1 MSPLD
6 LLAQVL
12 TWSKR
17 SVKYTDKPFFLKN
30 HIYLCIYDILIKLQT
45 NILFNIL
52 VGQCCKN
59 V

>member
-30 HIYLCIYDILIKLQT
+30 HIYLCIYDNQT
-45 NILFNIL
+45 ADKYFVQYSCWTML
-52 VGQCCKN
+52 
-59 V
+59 